1 MATSTT
7 VTGEVRVILSP
18 QAVTEL
24 LRGTSGPVM
33 RDLFVRGERVKRR
46 AIELAPVGKPDPLG
60 RARKQAPGNLR
71 NHIVKRLV
79 QGPTGPEMQVG
90 VEAVPYAL
98 FVHEGAR
105 PHRIVARNAPQL
117 VFFWPKVQ
125 KVVYTKAVAHPGN
138 RPNRFLVR
146 ALPAAA

>member
-7 VTGEVRVILSP
+7 ITGEVRVILSP
-18 QAVTEL
+18 AAVREL
-24 LRGTSGPVM
+24 LQGSSGPVV

-46 AIELAPVGKPDPLG
+46 AIQLAPVGKPDPFG
-60 RARKQAPGNLR
+60 RTRKNAPGNLR

-79 QGPTGPEMQVG
+79 QGASGPEMQVG
-90 VEAVPYAL
+90 VEHVPYAL

-105 PHRIVARNAPQL
+105 PHRITARNAPQL

-125 KVVYTKAVAHPGN
+125 KVIYTKSVAHPGN

-146 ALPAAA
+146 ALDAA